1 VDVCPYG
8 ALELCGREY
17 TVQQLLNAVEI
28 DRPYF
33 GIGDGGGVTL
43 SGGEPMASFGFV
55 EAFLERRGNLHVCL
69 ETSGYAPSE
78 QFERIAPL
86 VDLFLFDFK
95 VSSTDKHR
103 QYCGVGN
110 ERIHAN
116 LRLLCRKGA
125 KVLLRLPLVPGVN
138 DDEEHLRAV
147 AALLRELPE
156 LEGAQ
161 IMPYHSLG
169 SAKESRFGLD
179 GQTLDLPSAG
189 PEQTAAWLEAF
200 RSLGAVN
207 VFV

>member
-1 VDVCPYG
+1 VDACPYG

-17 TVQQLLNAVEI
+17 SVRELLDAVEI

-33 GIGDGGGVTL
+33 GIGAGGGVTL

-55 EAFLERRGNLHVCL
+55 EAFLERKGDLHVCL

-95 VSSTDKHR
+95 VAATGKHR
-103 QYCGVGN
+103 EFCGVGN
-110 ERIHAN
+110 ELIMQN

-138 DDEEHLRAV
+138 DDGEHLRAV
-147 AALLRELPE
+147 AALLGELPE

-179 GQTLDLPSAG
+179 GQTLDLPSPG
-189 PEQTAAWLEAF
+189 PEQTAAWLEVF